1 MSVCWPYLWVY
12 KAKVKVKVKFTLD
25 EATNAQM
32 RSRGALLF
40 L

>member
-1 MSVCWPYLWVY
+1 MSICWPYLWVY
-12 KAKVKVKVKFTLD
+12 KVKVKVKFTLD